1 MKLEDTETMAPSA
14 DPAADIG
21 GQAGLAR
28 VNTLMT
34 PPEHP
39 GWVIKKGT
47 EMRAKKV
54 VGGVV
59 VALGIVSQ
67 LFLGAGSAQ
76 AAAGSDLDLTTC
88 TIADDPIDY
97 GDGIDWYKLHY
108 TYKNEGS
115 APTGN
120 FVSRARPVYGQDQF
134 SGQVENE
141 ANLQYNESSMA
152 PGQTRSGFYWVIK
165 RVVDNRTWGIFLDVN
180 KQTGESQTND
190 SFCSAFVNNT

>member
-67 LFLGAGSAQ
+67 LFLGAGGLFTS
-76 AAAGSDLDLTTC
+76 L
-88 TIADDPIDY
+88 I
-97 GDGIDWYKLHY
+97 
-108 TYKNEGS
+108 
-115 APTGN
+115 
-120 FVSRARPVYGQDQF
+120 
-134 SGQVENE
+134 
-141 ANLQYNESSMA
+141 
-152 PGQTRSGFYWVIK
+152 
-165 RVVDNRTWGIFLDVN
+165 
-180 KQTGESQTND
+180 
-190 SFCSAFVNNT
+190 